1 MKAVK
6 IKKNGGP
13 EVLEI
18 EEITLRK
25 PIKGEVLIE
34 HTAIG
39 LNYIDT
45 YHRSGL
51 YPLMMP
57 SGLGMEGAGFV
68 KEVGPD
74 VSNFSVGD
82 RVAYAAIP
90 LGSYSSHRIYKTKNL
105 IKVPKEIDLNIAAA
119 IMTKGLTTYYLL
131 HKTYPVSSGETI
143 LFHAAA
149 GGVGQIF
156 CQWAK
161 SLGCKVIGTVGSEEK
176 MEIAKKYACD
186 EVINYKKEDFSKKV
200 MEITEGKGLSVIY
213 DGVGKST
220 FEKSLA
226 CLKTRGMMVS
236 FGNASGALD
245 AIDVPKMLQP
255 KGLYFVRPSMGQYL
269 NTNQE
274 LNEASKTLF
283 EKISSKKVNIEIFKK
298 YRLDD
303 IKQAHI
309 DLENRKILGPA
320 IIIPN

>member
-6 IKKNGGP
+6 IKKNGGI
-13 EVLEI
+13 EVLNL
-18 EEITLRK
+18 EEISLRK

-57 SGLGMEGAGFV
+57 SGLGMEASGII
-68 KEVGPD
+68 KEVGPE
-74 VSNFSVGD
+74 VTNFSVGD
-82 RVAYAAIP
+82 KIAYAAVP
-90 LGSYSSHRIYKTKNL
+90 LGAYSTHRIYRTKNL
-105 IKVPKEIDLNIAAA
+105 VKVPDEIDLTMAAA

-131 HKTYPVSSGETI
+131 HKTYPASAGETI

-176 MEIAKKYACD
+176 INLAKKYGCD
-186 EVINYKKEDFSKKV
+186 EVINYKEEDFSKKV
-200 MEITEGKGLSVIY
+200 MEITDGKGVPVVY

-220 FEKSLA
+220 LEKSLK
-226 CLKTRGMMVS
+226 CLKTRGMMIS

-245 AIDVPKMLQP
+245 PINVPKMLQP

-269 NTNQE
+269 DTREE
-274 LNEASKTLF
+274 LNEAANTLF
-283 EKISSKKVNIEIFKK
+283 EKIISKKINIEIFKK
-298 YRLDD
+298 YKLED
-303 IKQAHI
+303 IKAAHS
-309 DLENRKILGPA
+309 DLENRKIIGPA
-320 IIIPN
+320 VIVP